1 MIPRPTDVKSL
12 AFKLREKQ
20 RESEQM
26 AKKGKESS
34 VLIDLEVLPSPKT
47 REEPLKWV
55 GNLLRDDEKVLLNP
69 NEWLTDKLMDAGQLL
84 IKECYHQVRGLQSV
98 SLGLTLAFE
107 VQRGEFVQVLHI
119 AGNLWVTVS
128 TIGYHSSGEV
138 DVFDCMSATI
148 SSGLKNQIAALLC
161 TENQNIILRFDH
173 N

>member
-1 MIPRPTDVKSL
+1 MR
-12 AFKLREKQ
+12 LRERQ
-20 RESEQM
+20 RESKRT
-26 AKKGKESS
+26 AKKTKESS
-34 VLIDLEVLPSPKT
+34 ALIDVEALPSRKT

-55 GNLLRDDEKVLLNP
+55 DNLLRDDEKVLLNP
-69 NEWLTDKLMDAGQLL
+69 NEWLTNKLMNAGQSL

-107 VQRGEFVQVLHI
+107 VQRGNH
-119 AGNLWVTVS
+119 WVTVS
-128 TIGYHSSGEV
+128 TIGYQSCGEV

-148 SSGLKNQIAALLC
+148 TSGLKNQIAALLC

>member
-12 AFKLREKQ
+12 AFKLKEKQ
-20 RESEQM
+20 RESEQT

-107 VQRGEFVQVLHI
+107 VQREEFVQVLHI
-119 AGNLWVTVS
+119 AGNHWVTVS